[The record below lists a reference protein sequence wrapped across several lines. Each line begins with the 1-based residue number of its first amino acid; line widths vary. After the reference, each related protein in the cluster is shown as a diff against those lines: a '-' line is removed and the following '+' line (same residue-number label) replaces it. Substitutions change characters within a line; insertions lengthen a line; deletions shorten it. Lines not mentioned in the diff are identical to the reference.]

1 MQASRNF
8 KNQWKT
14 KLFHSLKEEKDIFN
28 QIGNQT
34 FSSNK
39 GSSQIDIQNEI
50 FEGNL
55 KLCFNGLILT
65 E

>member
-1 MQASRNF
+1 MLIMRCS
-8 KNQWKT
+8 
-14 KLFHSLKEEKDIFN
+14 
-28 QIGNQT
+28 QIDSGSANQT

-65 E
+65 VNRVKFDSYKMLSLLWS